1 MYDNKSVVT
10 EEFIEHAEKN
20 IYFRDVHL
28 FLKRVKDVAKVKD
41 AAQIR
46 ENLFTCLRE
55 LTLQ

>member
-1 MYDNKSVVT
+1 MYENKSILI
-10 EEFIEHAEKN
+10 EEFIEHAEKD

-28 FLKRVKDVAKVKD
+28 FLKRVKDVTKVKN

-46 ENLFTCLRE
+46 ENLFTCLRD